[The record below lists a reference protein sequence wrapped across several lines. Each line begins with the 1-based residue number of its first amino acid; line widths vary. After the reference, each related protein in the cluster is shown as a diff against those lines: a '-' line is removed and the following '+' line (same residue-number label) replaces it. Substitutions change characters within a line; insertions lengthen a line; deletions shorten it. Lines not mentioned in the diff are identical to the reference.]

1 MRRAL
6 QRALPRVEY
15 IDDVIS
21 DTLTEIFSNKALL
34 EKAERMIARFEDF
47 GHPAYSEAR
56 TQRQLFGLVYP
67 VCAQNSTGGTSIT
80 MIGSLRM
87 RATAR

>member
-1 MRRAL
+1 
-6 QRALPRVEY
+6 
-15 IDDVIS
+15 
-21 DTLTEIFSNKALL
+21 
-34 EKAERMIARFEDF
+34 MIARFEDF

-67 VCAQNSTGGTSIT
+67 
-80 MIGSLRM
+80 SLGAKQYWRYVYHDDRFVGAA